1 MGLLPLP
8 EKLQFEVIPYVSPVL
23 SYPTKPNQ
31 PTSHLPTYQIN
42 QSASSHSPYSNF
54 EFADMLSKQKN
65 TAPLLGPRLLRRLSP
80 GETRLRSSHFQRRSA
95 SPRGV
100 DGADSRGEER
110 FEEQGCGCGLRC
122 GFCGGER
129 ESNTG
134 LFTFFQSGRGE
145 FDESREERSG
155 YVWWWYMRSL
165 VGKWQERRDEKGKA
179 RRTGKDKDKDGTGQD
194 RNRELIIFAQ

>member
-23 SYPTKPNQ
+23 PNQ
-31 PTSHLPTYQIN
+31 PTNLPPTYPN

-54 EFADMLSKQKN
+54 EFADMLSKPKKK

-80 GETRLRSSHFQRRSA
+80 GETRLRSSHLQRRSA

-122 GFCGGER
+122 GFCER
-129 ESNTG
+129 ERERAIQVFL
-134 LFTFFQSGRGE
+134 LFFS
-145 FDESREERSG
+145 
-155 YVWWWYMRSL
+155 
-165 VGKWQERRDEKGKA
+165 
-179 RRTGKDKDKDGTGQD
+179 
-194 RNRELIIFAQ
+194 

>member
-23 SYPTKPNQ
+23 
-31 PTSHLPTYQIN
+31 PTYLPPTYPN
-42 QSASSHSPYSNF
+42 QSASSHSPYSNSSLIICF
-54 EFADMLSKQKN
+54 SLSFIK
-65 TAPLLGPRLLRRLSP
+65 TAPLLGPHLLRRLSP
-80 GETRLRSSHFQRRSA
+80 GQTRLRSSHLQRRSA

-122 GFCGGER
+122 GFCGRERER

-134 LFTFFQSGRGE
+134 LFTFFNWGGGSLMKV
-145 FDESREERSG
+145 ERKE
-155 YVWWWYMRSL
+155 
-165 VGKWQERRDEKGKA
+165 VGTCG
-179 RRTGKDKDKDGTGQD
+179 GG
-194 RNRELIIFAQ
+194 I